1 MIAITRLLSRAI
13 MVIASLL
20 VAIMVVSAALG
31 VIFRYGFGRAL
42 PWAEELGVYLFIWM
56 IFLGSAVEVLRGEHP
71 AITFVVDRMP
81 AWAARL
87 SKVVAGLAVATWG
100 ICLLYNGL
108 DALSLE
114 SEETWASV
122 PQLSM
127 WWPFLAIP
135 VGGALIAFFAIARLV
150 PQK

>member
-1 MIAITRLLSRAI
+1 MNAITRLLSRAI

-56 IFLGSAVEVLRGEHP
+56 IFLGSAVEVLHGEHP

-81 AWAARL
+81 AWAAQV
-87 SKVVAGLAVATWG
+87 SKVVAALAVATWG

>member
-1 MIAITRLLSRAI
+1 MNAVARLLSRAI

-31 VIFRYGFGRAL
+31 VLFRYGFGRAL

-56 IFLGSAVEVLRGEHP
+56 IFLGSAVEVLNGEHP

-81 AWAARL
+81 AWAAQA
-87 SKVVAGLAVATWG
+87 SNVIAALAVVIWG
-100 ICLLYNGL
+100 LCLVYYGI

-122 PQLSM
+122 PQFSM
-127 WWPFLAIP
+127 WWPFAAIP
-135 VGGALIAFFAIARLV
+135 VGGALIVFFAVARLV
-150 PQK
+150 RPR

>member
-20 VAIMVVSAALG
+20 VAIMVASAALG
-31 VIFRYGFGRAL
+31 VIFRYALGRAL
-42 PWAEELGVYLFIWM
+42 PWAEEFGVYLFIWM

-81 AWAARL
+81 AWAAQL
-87 SKVVAGLAVATWG
+87 SKVIAALAVAAWG
-100 ICLLYNGL
+100 LCLLYNGL

-135 VGGALIAFFAIARLV
+135 VGGALIAFFALARLV

>member
-1 MIAITRLLSRAI
+1 MDTIIRLLSKAI
-13 MVIASLL
+13 MVVASLL
-20 VAIMVVSAALG
+20 VAIMVVSAASG
-31 VIFRYGFGRAL
+31 VVFRYGFGRAL

-81 AWAARL
+81 TWAAQA
-87 SKVVAGLAVATWG
+87 SKVIAVAAVVAWG
-100 ICLLYNGL
+100 LCLLYYGL

-114 SEETWASV
+114 EEETWASV
-122 PQLSM
+122 PQFSM
-127 WWPFLAIP
+127 WWPFAAVP

-150 PQK
+150 RSR